1 MAPTD
6 DDPDQPGPSALG
18 AIAADAHRAARGG
31 DDGENGDGPHVSP
44 EMVRAYAA
52 ARRIQAK
59 RRNERILRALAI
71 VLGMAVVLA
80 AVTLGVIEI
89 GHHIH
94 TSSSPGASA
103 SGSSSGSS
111 SSSTTSS
118 SVPAVVPGGP
128 PVVMSLSPSSGPAGQ
143 MVVITGAN
151 FVSADGHVAASFGG
165 VVASTQCSSAT
176 SCTATAPPAPAGGGQ
191 VPVTVTTATGTSNPV
206 NFTYQ

>member
-1 MAPTD
+1 MAPTH
-6 DDPDQPGPSALG
+6 DDPDQPGPRALG
-18 AIAADAHRAARGG
+18 AMSADANRAAGGG
-31 DDGENGDGPHVSP
+31 DDGPNGEGPKVSP
-44 EMVRAYAA
+44 EMVRAYEA

-59 RRNERILRALAI
+59 RRNERILRALAV

-94 TSSSPGASA
+94 TSSPGASA

-118 SVPAVVPGGP
+118 SLPAVVPGGP
-128 PVVMSLSPSSGPAGQ
+128 PVVMSLSPSSGAAGQ
-143 MVVITGAN
+143 TVVITGAN